1 MVDSMKPT
9 RLARYK
15 EKIQQIISNFREI
28 ESVMPSPEGI
38 ILKGVYYNV
47 HSAIESSMDIL
58 AMICKDMGIV
68 PKGDTENIHNLTEE
82 AIIDEALANELSMC
96 NGLRNVLVHQYNDI
110 DRNTVLESI
119 PKVER
124 TLHALIDSLEKYLDD
139 N

>member
-1 MVDSMKPT
+1 MKPT

-15 EKIQQIISNFREI
+15 EKIQQIISNFKEI
-28 ESVMPSPEGI
+28 RGVMPSPEGI

-58 AMICKDMGIV
+58 AMICKDLGIV
-68 PKGDTENIHNLTEE
+68 PKGDAENIHNLTEK

-96 NGLRNVLVHQYNDI
+96 NGLRNVLVHQYNGI
-110 DRNTVLESI
+110 DRKTVLESV

-124 TLHALIDSLEKYLDD
+124 ALRALIESLEKYLDED
-139 N
+139 